1 MTQAEGSSA
10 KKKERGIMAKKGGF
24 PMGGMGMG
32 GGGMNNLVKQAM
44 KMQQDMEKAKDELA
58 EKLVEASS
66 GGGAVKVTA
75 TCNKEVRSIEIS
87 QDVVDPDDVE
97 MLQDLIVA
105 AVNEAIR
112 KADDMVNSEMNK
124 ITGGLGG
131 IPGLF

>member
-97 MLQDLIVA
+97 MLQDLVLA
-105 AVNEAIR
+105 AVNEALR
-112 KADDMVNSEMNK
+112 KADDETKATMSRF
-124 ITGGLGG
+124 TGGMGN

>member
-1 MTQAEGSSA
+1 
-10 KKKERGIMAKKGGF
+10 MAKRGGF

-75 TCNKEVRSIEIS
+75 TCSKEVRSIEIS

-97 MLQDLIVA
+97 MLQDLVLA
-105 AVNEAIR
+105 AVNEALR
-112 KADDMVNSEMNK
+112 KADEETKATMSRF
-124 ITGGLGG
+124 TGGMGN